1 MEYKNIL
8 VDEKDHIL
16 TVTLNR
22 PKQMNAMTVEADEEI
37 IELFQGLED
46 QNDVRAVILTGAG
59 KAFCTG
65 ADMSFLDV
73 LGEGSLD
80 EVRGS
85 LQKVIN
91 MALIFNKLEKPIIA
105 AINGY
110 ALGQGLN
117 MALACDLRIASDN
130 AVLGEEFINMALFP
144 DLGGAF
150 TMQHI
155 LGPAKA
161 KEMTFTGNRINA
173 QEAEKIGLVNNVV
186 PADSLMDE
194 AYKLAETLAS
204 KSPLAM
210 AVSKRAFNLA
220 LRGALENTINFE
232 ASLQSTLAASYDHKE
247 AVSAFLEKRKPVFKG
262 K

>member
-1 MEYKNIL
+1 MEYKNLL
-8 VDEKDHIL
+8 VDKKGGIL
-16 TVTLNR
+16 TITLNR

-37 IELFQGLED
+37 IELFRDLED
-46 QNDVRAVILTGAG
+46 QKDVRVVILTGAG
-59 KAFCTG
+59 KAFCVG

-73 LGEGSLD
+73 LGEGSID
-80 EVRGS
+80 EVRGR

-91 MALIFNKLEKPIIA
+91 MSLVFNKLEKPIIA

-117 MALACDLRIASDN
+117 MAMACDLRIASDK

-150 TMQHI
+150 LMQHI

-161 KEMTFTGNRINA
+161 KEMTFTGQRITA
-173 QEAEKIGLVNNVV
+173 KEAEQIGLVNKVV

-194 AYKLAETLAS
+194 TYKVAETLAS

-232 ASLQSTLAASYDHKE
+232 ASLQSMLAASEDHKE

>member
-8 VDEKDHIL
+8 VDKKDSIL
-16 TVTLNR
+16 TITLNR

-37 IELFQGLED
+37 IELFRDLEN
-46 QNDVRAVILTGAG
+46 QNDVRVVILTGAG
-59 KAFCTG
+59 KAFCVG

-80 EVRGS
+80 EVRGR

-91 MALIFNKLEKPIIA
+91 MSLVFQKLEKPIIA

-117 MALACDLRIASDN
+117 MAIACDFRIASDK
-130 AVLGEEFINMALFP
+130 AILGEEFINMALFP
-144 DLGGAF
+144 DLGGAYL
-150 TMQHI
+150 MQQL

-161 KEMTFTGNRINA
+161 KEMTFTGNRLNA
-173 QEAEKIGLVNNVV
+173 QEAEKIGLVNKVV
-186 PADSLMDE
+186 PAGKLMDE
-194 AYKLAETLAS
+194 VYEMAETLAS

-232 ASLQSTLAASYDHKE
+232 ASLQSMLAASEDHKE
-247 AVSAFLEKRKPVFKG
+247 AVNAFLEKRKPVFKG

>member
-8 VDEKDHIL
+8 VDKKDSIL
-16 TVTLNR
+16 TITLNR

-37 IELFQGLED
+37 IELFRDLED
-46 QNDVRAVILTGAG
+46 QNDVRVVILTGAG
-59 KAFCTG
+59 KAFCVG

-80 EVRGS
+80 EVRGR

-91 MALIFNKLEKPIIA
+91 MSLVFQKLEKPIIA

-117 MALACDLRIASDN
+117 MAIACDFRIASDK
-130 AVLGEEFINMALFP
+130 AILGEEFINMALFP
-144 DLGGAF
+144 DLGGAYL
-150 TMQHI
+150 MQQL

-161 KEMTFTGNRINA
+161 KEMTFTGNRLNA
-173 QEAEKIGLVNNVV
+173 QEAEKIGLVNKVV
-186 PADSLMDE
+186 PAGKLMDE
-194 AYKLAETLAS
+194 VYEMAETLAS

-232 ASLQSTLAASYDHKE
+232 ASLQSMLAASEDHKE
-247 AVSAFLEKRKPVFKG
+247 AVNAFLEKRKPVFKG